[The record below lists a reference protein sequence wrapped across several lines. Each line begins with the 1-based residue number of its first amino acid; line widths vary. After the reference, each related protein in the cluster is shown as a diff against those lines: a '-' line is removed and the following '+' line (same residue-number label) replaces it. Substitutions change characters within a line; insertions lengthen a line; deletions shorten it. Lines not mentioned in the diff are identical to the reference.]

1 MKIQSEL
8 TKHLVLKE
16 SSSKPASTSSG
27 LPPVSPIKSTSSS
40 GLPPVSPTKPISSSP
55 LKRNLME
62 EIAKEDEKKTKK
74 TFSFMHTNEEEAYE
88 KYASSFLLILR
99 IHGITFRYVKGYT
112 NAVRCR
118 VTIDDLL

>member
-40 GLPPVSPTKPISSSP
+40 GLPPVSPTKPMSSSP

-74 TFSFMHTNEEEAYE
+74 TFSLKHTNEEEA
-88 KYASSFLLILR
+88 
-99 IHGITFRYVKGYT
+99 
-112 NAVRCR
+112 
-118 VTIDDLL
+118 